1 MKLSIIIVSYN
12 VSYFLEQCLLSVH
25 EACKNITAEI
35 IVVDNNSTDE
45 TCEMLAKKFATV
57 KLVSN
62 NNNVGFSKA
71 NNQGV
76 EKATGEYVLILN
88 PDTVVAE
95 DTFDKILHFA
105 DKQKNLGALG
115 VKMVDGTGSFLPES
129 KRNVPTVRIANQKI
143 RGNSENYYANQLS
156 VNENAEVEILTGA
169 FMLLKRKRYQSIG
182 GFDED
187 YFMYGEDI
195 DLSYKLLN
203 EGYQNYY
210 FGSTAIIHYKGEST
224 VKDIS
229 YLKHFYGAMQIFY
242 KKHFK
247 ANPFY
252 NLFMYLGIK
261 TLTVFKSISLSIEKI
276 ESDNNR
282 IKSNDKVFFIG
293 DNQEIFH
300 RIKQKS
306 QAKKAEISTKI
317 PLNIA
322 GFDVVIFDSAFMSY
336 KEMIKCFQDVK
347 LQNISKR
354 IIPKHTNFYI
364 GSDSSASKG
373 EVVKF

>member
-12 VSYFLEQCLLSVH
+12 VSYFLEQCLLSVN
-25 EACKNITAEI
+25 EACKNITVEI
-35 IVVDNNSTDE
+35 IVVDNNSSDG
-45 TCEMLAKKFATV
+45 TCEMLAKKFVDV
-57 KLVSN
+57 KLILN
-62 NNNVGFSKA
+62 KNNVGFSKA

-95 DTFDKILHFA
+95 DTFDIILPFA
-105 DKQKNLGALG
+105 EKQKNLGALG
-115 VKMVDGTGSFLPES
+115 VKMIDGTGNFLPES

-224 VKDIS
+224 IKDIS

-247 ANPFY
+247 VNQFY
-252 NLFMYLGIK
+252 NIFMYLGIK
-261 TLTVFKSISLSIEKI
+261 ILTIFKSIIIFKEKN
-276 ESDNNR
+276 ESDNR
-282 IKSNDKVFFIG
+282 IKSRILFIG

-322 GFDVVIFDSAFMSY
+322 DFDVVIFDSAFMAY
-336 KEMIKCFQDVK
+336 KEIIKYFQDEK
-347 LQNISKR
+347 LQNICKR
-354 IIPKHTNFYI
+354 IIPKYTNFYI
-364 GSDSSASKG
+364 GSDTSTGRG

>member
-12 VSYFLEQCLLSVH
+12 VSNFLEQCLLSVQ
-25 EACKNITAEI
+25 EACKNIVAEI
-35 IVVDNNSTDE
+35 IVVDNNSTDG
-45 TCEMLAKKFATV
+45 TYEMISKKFTDI
-57 KLVSN
+57 KWISN
-62 NNNVGFSKA
+62 KNNLGFSKA

-76 EKATGEYVLILN
+76 DKANGEYILILN
-88 PDTVVAE
+88 PDTIVSE

-105 DKQKNLGALG
+105 EIQKNLGAIG
-115 VKMVDGTGSFLPES
+115 VKLIDGTGNFLPES
-129 KRNVPTVRIANQKI
+129 KRNVPTIRIANQKI
-143 RGNSENYYANQLS
+143 RGNSKNYYANYLPL
-156 VNENAEVEILTGA
+156 NKNAEVEILTGA
-169 FMLLKRKRYQSIG
+169 FMLLKRKVYQSIG

-203 EGYQNYY
+203 KGYQNYY
-210 FGSTAIIHYKGEST
+210 FGSTTIIHYKGEST

-229 YLKHFYGAMQIFY
+229 YLKHFYGAMRIFY

-247 ANPFY
+247 VNPFY
-252 NLFMYLGIK
+252 NLMMYMGIK
-261 TLTVFKSISLSIEKI
+261 TLTIFKSITLSKEKS

-282 IKSNDKVFFIG
+282 IKSRILFIG
-293 DNQEIFH
+293 DNQEIFNK
-300 RIKQKS
+300 IKHKLQTE
-306 QAKKAEISTKI
+306 KAQISNSI

-322 GFDVVIFDSAFMSY
+322 DFDTIIFDSVFMPY
-336 KEMIKCFQDVK
+336 KEIIKKFQ
-347 LQNISKR
+347 LLELENISKR

-364 GSDSSASKG
+364 GSDSSTSRG